1 MVVVRPPRQPQGK
14 TRGIPGAS
22 KFSLGKR
29 FRFTLNTFTVV
40 SASNLK
46 ALVCPF
52 SKYSL
57 STLGIHSR
65 EFPWKTQG

>member
-14 TRGIPGAS
+14 MGDPRAS
-22 KFSLGKR
+22 KLSPGKR
-29 FRFTLNTFTVV
+29 FKVTLHTFTVV
-40 SASNLK
+40 SASNLN